1 MNDLHA
7 TPSFKA
13 LDEGR
18 LQPVD
23 NDTDTGALLPV
34 TPLPDPLRMPWE
46 DLRDALWE
54 RFKDDERDDDELC
67 VSRAEACSLLGW
79 ASHFD
84 REAQPRRDD
93 EEKSFAIIQKAAELL
108 RPADGEVIFS
118 LRISGDHSSLQTSA
132 GKGVEPHTVLSKAI
146 ETLEAERK
154 DAAGCPAHRHQSETG
169 AALTRDGREAGSFN
183 EKAVM
188 VCPQC
193 DGEGGYP
200 DGLDEAACHTDC
212 TRCAGNGW
220 IVDLAALAQPV
231 EAGEDGT

>member
-169 AALTRDGREAGSFN
+169 AALTRDGREADCDLCGNKRVVQDGIDIRSYPETAPCPKCRDGSWAL
-183 EKAVM
+183 KALRM
-188 VCPQC
+188 KP
-193 DGEGGYP
+193 
-200 DGLDEAACHTDC
+200 
-212 TRCAGNGW
+212 
-220 IVDLAALAQPV
+220 LAQPV
-231 EAGEDGT
+231 EAGEDGHD

>member
-169 AALTRDGREAGSFN
+169 AALTRDGREAL
-183 EKAVM
+183 EKLIVAVEFE
-188 VCPQC
+188 VPPIR
-193 DGEGGYP
+193 DGV
-200 DGLDEAACHTDC
+200 DVDHRLDVLALSAREA
-212 TRCAGNGW
+212 RQ
-220 IVDLAALAQPV
+220 ALKVSDNAQ
-231 EAGEDGT
+231 